1 MKTFTAT
8 QLNKK
13 PQEVFAAVKE
23 DGEACIKHDRY
34 KDGFIIYSMS
44 KVARY
49 DNPSLA
55 LPMIRNDKDGEY
67 IVMPTAE
74 PQPRPASDQQ

>member
-34 KDGFIIYSMS
+34 ADNLFVIKLRPS
-44 KVARY
+44 VAIQKAGGVFNKHKRLEALERERDALLAG
-49 DNPSLA
+49 DN
-55 LPMIRNDKDGEY
+55 DD
-67 IVMPTAE
+67 
-74 PQPRPASDQQ
+74 